1 MKAEELTVEV
11 KAKLTVSDETAKRC
25 LKLLEMW
32 WDDNPDADI
41 LCDTTMQ
48 KDGIS
53 HKFRIERRNP
63 TSVIFRTMDGK
74 AWNDGETES

>member
-1 MKAEELTVEV
+1 MKAAELTVDV
-11 KAKLTVSDETAKRC
+11 QAKLTVSDETAKRC

-41 LCDTTMQ
+41 ICDTTTQ

-53 HKFRIERRNP
+53 HKFSIERRNP
-63 TSVIFRTMDGK
+63 TSVIFRAMDGK
-74 AWNDGETES
+74 TWSDGETES

>member
-1 MKAEELTVEV
+1 MKSSELTVEV
-11 KAKLTVSDETAKRC
+11 KASLTVSDETAKRC

-48 KDGIS
+48 KDGIT

-63 TSVIFRTMDGK
+63 TNVIFHAMDGK
-74 AWNDGETES
+74 AWGDGKAES

>member
-1 MKAEELTVEV
+1 MKADELTVDV

-32 WDDNPDADI
+32 LDDNPDADI
-41 LCDTTMQ
+41 ICDTTMQ
-48 KDGIS
+48 KDGIT

-63 TSVIFRTMDGK
+63 TSVIGRTMDGK
-74 AWNDGETES
+74 AWSDGETES